1 MVQKIEMRSLGRRE
15 LLKLSGAGALALVS
29 TSLLPTLAK
38 ADAKMVAEAI
48 KKLIGDKPT
57 KDGKITFELPQL
69 AENGNTVPM
78 GFEVDSPMTDKDYV
92 KSVHVFAD
100 KNPRPDVASFHFT
113 SASGR
118 AKANTRMRLSKSQ
131 NIVAVAEM
139 SDGSV
144 YMAKAP
150 VKVTIGGGGG

>member
-29 TSLLPTLAK
+29 TSLLPNLAK

-57 KDGKITFELPQL
+57 KDGKITFELPQI

-100 KNPRPDVASFHFT
+100 KNPHPDVASFHFT

-150 VKVTIGGGGG
+150 VKVTIGGCGG

>member
-1 MVQKIEMRSLGRRE
+1 MVQKIEMHSVGRRE
-15 LLKLSGAGALALVS
+15 LLKLGGTGALALVS
-29 TSLLPTLAK
+29 TSLLPSLAQ
-38 ADAKMVAEAI
+38 ADAKMVAAAI
-48 KKLIGDKPT
+48 KKLIGDKPV
-57 KDGKITFELPQL
+57 KDGRITFELPQI

-78 GFEVDSPMTDKDYV
+78 GFEVDSPMTDNDYV

-144 YMAKAP
+144 YMAKSP
-150 VKVTIGGGGG
+150 VKVTIGGCGG